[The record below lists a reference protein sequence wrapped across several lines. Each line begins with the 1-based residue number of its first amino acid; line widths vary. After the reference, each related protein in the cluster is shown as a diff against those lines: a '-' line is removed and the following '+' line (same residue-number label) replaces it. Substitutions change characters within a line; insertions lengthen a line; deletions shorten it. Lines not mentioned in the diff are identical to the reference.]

1 MPDETF
7 ESIHGSDVYTWYFT
21 ITEAEYNFLKSF
33 GDGSL
38 ANDFKYHVGD
48 LYYAKQ
54 SDILNDSDYSEITGL
69 GISFGE
75 AWFTRST
82 EPNVGP

>member
-33 GDGSL
+33 DDSL
-38 ANDFKYHVGD
+38 VNDFKYHVGD

-54 SDILNDSDYSEITGL
+54 SEITTQEYDDITGY